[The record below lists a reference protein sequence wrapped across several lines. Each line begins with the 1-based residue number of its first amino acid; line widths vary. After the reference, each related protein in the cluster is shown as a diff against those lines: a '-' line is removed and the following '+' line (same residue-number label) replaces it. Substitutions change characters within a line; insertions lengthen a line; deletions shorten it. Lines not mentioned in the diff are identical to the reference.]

1 MGYTAGTL
9 DLSILGA
16 SNSAVAS
23 IDKTV
28 KSLNSLSRAINK
40 INNTQFVLAGQK
52 LEVLFNKIA
61 QATNSINIQNLDRL
75 AIAAKSLN
83 SISKLSS
90 LGKTDWSKV
99 SAGFTQLAISIT
111 PFIDKIKEAEASLT
125 ALYGVI
131 QKVPTNKMQDLS
143 SMLSGGGILGKV
155 GGFLWSGVE
164 FLGKTAWNV
173 GTGLLK
179 GAISLFK
186 KPIDSFGKLLKIS
199 TWTGAIYA
207 AKRIGSAVANIAKN
221 GADFSETLNLWQVSM
236 GEDLIPQ
243 ATEFVNK
250 LNEAYGISK
259 KTLMNSQAIFK
270 NMLGSLGELTSEQ
283 AYALSEGITQMAL
296 DYASLYNVKFED
308 AMTKFQAALAGQVR
322 PIRSVSGYDITEN
335 TLFQLYQTLGG
346 TKTMRQLSRT
356 EKQLLAIYAVFEQ
369 MDRSGAIGDLN
380 RTINSFANQSRV
392 FADAW
397 SDVKTY
403 AGIAFT
409 SILENL
415 QVMPYI
421 NAGLIFLARLF
432 EGIGTSMKTGLGDS
446 AGVFGET
453 EGAIEDTTEA
463 VEELQSAL
471 LDFDKFRSLDN
482 GLSANNNVLGIDQT
496 IIDAMTRYDG
506 ILEGASLEAR
516 KLADSWLESIGWL
529 ENGELKIKSWQDL
542 VDDLKSKVENINW
555 LALVSDLSNKLQ
567 EQINKI
573 SERVLGLNW
582 EQLGKDVAQ
591 ILESFN
597 VGNTII
603 SSLDLTGNL
612 LQGLV
617 DAFNSFISTEE
628 WDKFKTDFTNA
639 MSELVD
645 IINETLQTI
654 NWTLIKDDLKEFFES
669 PEFKE
674 LANTVGDIIGGAIG
688 DALVKLLNGTLKF
701 IAALIMEL
709 FISPIVL
716 LVEALVNGVLG
727 FVNLIP
733 GLNIENVSWH
743 SEYEKWY
750 DDWLHKNIYGFA
762 SGGLPDKGS
771 MFVAGEAGAE
781 MVYNMPSGQSGV
793 ANIAQIAQATY
804 SGTIKAL
811 NDWWGGSEAKGD
823 IPQLKEANP
832 TGMYQAV
839 TGVARQYGKG
849 WSKM

>member
-61 QATNSINIQNLDRL
+61 QATNSINTQNLDKL
-75 AIAAKSLN
+75 ASAAKSLN

-99 SAGFTQLAISIT
+99 SAGFTQLATSIT
-111 PFIDKIKEAEASLT
+111 PFIDKIKEAEKSLV

-131 QKVPTNKMQDLS
+131 QKVPTKQMEDLGS
-143 SMLSGGGILGKV
+143 SLGSTLSGGSILGKI
-155 GGFLWSGVE
+155 GGFLWSGVK
-164 FLGKTAWNV
+164 FVGKTAWNI
-173 GTGLLK
+173 GTGLFK
-179 GAISLFK
+179 GAINLFK
-186 KPIDSFGKLLKIS
+186 KPVDSFGKLLKIS
-199 TWTGAIYA
+199 AWTGAIYA
-207 AKRIGSAVANIAKN
+207 VKRIGSAVANIAKN

-322 PIRSVSGYDITEN
+322 PIRSVAGYDITEN

-380 RTINSFANQSRV
+380 RTLPSFANQSRV

-403 AGIAFT
+403 AGLALT

-415 QVMPYI
+415 NVMPYI
-421 NAGLIFLARLF
+421 NASLIFLARLF
-432 EGIGTSMKTGLGDS
+432 EGISTSMKTGLGDS

-463 VEELQSAL
+463 VEDLQSAL
-471 LDFDKFRSLDN
+471 LDFDKFRSLDS
-482 GLSANNNVLGIDQT
+482 GLSQNGDNVLGIDQT

-516 KLADSWLESIGWL
+516 EMADTWLESLGWL
-529 ENGELKIKSWQDL
+529 EDGELKIKSWQDL
-542 VDDLKSKVENINW
+542 VADLKTKVENINW
-555 LALVSDLSNKLQ
+555 DNIATSLSTKLKGVIDNISTWFGEQDWTKIGQDIATLIDTSGWGDLWTSSVGLF
-567 EQINKI
+567 EKI
-573 SERVLGLNW
+573 
-582 EQLGKDVAQ
+582 
-591 ILESFN
+591 F
-597 VGNTII
+597 
-603 SSLDLTGNL
+603 SSAST
-612 LQGLV
+612 
-617 DAFNSFISTEE
+617 AFNSFIQTEE
-628 WDKFKTDFTNA
+628 WETFKTDFTAAITDLVTLFNDA
-639 MSELVD
+639 FSE
-645 IINETLQTI
+645 I
-654 NWTLIKDDLKEFFES
+654 NWQQIGTDLKTYLES
-669 PEFKE
+669 PEF
-674 LANTVGDIIGGAIG
+674 
-688 DALVKLLNGTLKF
+688 DAVITALGEALGNIMIVASNLVKTALDTVVHNWVDDLLAGAKDLFEKMGLKSVADT
-701 IAALIMEL
+701 IKTII
-709 FISPIVL
+709 ISRKFDIKP
-716 LVEALVNGVLG
+716 
-727 FVNLIP
+727 F
-733 GLNIENVSWH
+733 S
-743 SEYEKWY
+743 
-750 DDWLHKNIYGFA
+750 
-762 SGGLPDKGS
+762 SGGLPDKGTA
-771 MFVAGEAGAE
+771 FIAGEAGAE

-793 ANIAQIAQATY
+793 ANIAQIAQVTY
-804 SGTIKAL
+804 SGTMKAL
-811 NDWWGGSEAKGD
+811 NDWWGGSGAKSD
-823 IPQLKEANP
+823 IPQLTEANP
-832 TGMYQAV
+832 TGLYQAV
-839 TGVARQYGKG
+839 TGVAGQYGKG
-849 WSKM
+849 WNRI